1 MREGSASSASALL
14 RATAIG
20 LAWLALFS
28 LVYTVGEEIGAWP
41 KPPLGALRDLDL
53 IVGFL
58 AGLGALGVFLAPGR
72 KLRTEIFG

>member
-1 MREGSASSASALL
+1 MGEASPSATLTLL

-20 LAWLALFS
+20 LAWLGLFA

-53 IVGFL
+53 IIGFL
-58 AGLGALGVFLAPGR
+58 ASLAVLALFLAPGR
-72 KLRTEIFG
+72 KLRTEN